1 MEGVIAPSLRCAGR
15 LRGPRRRESSTAAHA
30 AHATAMHPLP
40 SVKELIDNVPFT
52 GVLLD
57 QFGVLHD
64 GRKPYPGAL
73 EAVRSLHAAGK
84 RIAIVSNSSRRAQGA
99 LGKIAKMGFREEWF
113 AGVVTSGEL
122 THRALAERRSSGV
135 PLWQALGDRCIWCTW
150 SGRGG
155 VSLDGTGVTATLD
168 PRRADFVLAQGT
180 EALGST
186 EEGPETREAS
196 MEELLSVL
204 RTCAAAKLP
213 MVVANPDIGEPKTQR
228 QRQRGQ

>member
-1 MEGVIAPSLRCAGR
+1 
-15 LRGPRRRESSTAAHA
+15 
-30 AHATAMHPLP
+30 MHPLP

-150 SGRGG
+150 SWRGG